1 MVTSRS
7 YYQIWQEERKALVV
21 IIRLSV
27 CDKTAGAGDRVAL
40 TGPCRSA
47 EAWSPVKQIS
57 RMPSA

>member
-47 EAWSPVKQIS
+47 EAWSPVK
-57 RMPSA
+57 